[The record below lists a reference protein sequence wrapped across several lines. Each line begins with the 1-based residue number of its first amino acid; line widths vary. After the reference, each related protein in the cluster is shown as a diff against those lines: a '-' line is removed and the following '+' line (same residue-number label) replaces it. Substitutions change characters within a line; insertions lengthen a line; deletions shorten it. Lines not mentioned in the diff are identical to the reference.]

1 LARAY
6 VVGNGAILATGD
18 RHGAL
23 RELYA
28 PSAAPEHQI
37 LRRPAR
43 ICVSVDGASH
53 WIPERFESRA
63 IEGGDAPI
71 VDLALVSP
79 ELSLELWLE
88 TFVDI
93 TLGVVVRRAQVT
105 NRSDQ
110 FRDVRIFF
118 HHDLRLSAGDPYETA
133 YREAASCGIIH
144 HAARR
149 FVLVNMESADG
160 AGVPLWRVASRG
172 SDDAP
177 GADAIPAGGLIEGP
191 AQARGRVDSLAGAPL
206 PLAPGA
212 SGMVTV
218 TIATGETL
226 DEVRGRDEAFRRVGI
241 AGSLARTRAHWNLW
255 LSQGSRDL
263 LDLPEGVATLYHRSL
278 VLLRLHQT
286 PSGAILSGL
295 EPPPAAAAR
304 TEYRWCWNRDA
315 AVAADALDSAGYR
328 SAARRY
334 FGFMARS
341 AAEAGTLHAVVDA
354 AGAPVGAAP
363 DLDALALPLWALAR
377 HFERERDAESV
388 APLMDD
394 LVTPTAD
401 RLVGS
406 LDPATQLPASH
417 DLWGERAGFH
427 AATAAAVRGGLMGAA
442 RLAASFG
449 DGARARTWSA
459 VADQVGR
466 ALVRELYRPEWG
478 RFARS
483 LVREGRSLRPD
494 STLDASLLWIGLLEG
509 AEAEDSK
516 VRATAE
522 AARAALW
529 VHTGVGGIARYERD
543 PLGSVG
549 TDLAEVPGNP
559 WIAATLW
566 LARHSIQTAQRA
578 QELDS
583 ARTLLLWCAARSES
597 WGALPEQLHPYRGE
611 TTSASPS
618 MTAHAW
624 LVGTV
629 VDYVERLR
637 SLKRCDRCGQPA
649 PAHRER
655 RIESPFPAGAPAASR
670 ATL

>member
-1 LARAY
+1 MARAY
-6 VVGNGAILATGD
+6 VVGNGAILGTGD

-23 RELYA
+23 CELYA
-28 PSAAPEHQI
+28 PSTAPENQI
-37 LRRPAR
+37 LRKPAK
-43 ICVSVDGASH
+43 ICVSVDGASQ
-53 WIPERFESRA
+53 WITEPFEFRS

-71 VDLALVSP
+71 VALALVSP
-79 ELSLELWLE
+79 ELELELWIE
-88 TFVDI
+88 TFVDVS
-93 TLGVVVRRAQVT
+93 LGVVVRRVQVT
-105 NRSDQ
+105 NRSGR
-110 FRDVRIFF
+110 FRDLRIFF
-118 HHDLRLSAGDPYETA
+118 HHDLKLAGGDPHETA
-133 YREAASCGIIH
+133 YREGSSSGIVH
-144 HAARR
+144 HAGRR
-149 FVLVNMESADG
+149 FVLINMESADG
-160 AGVPLWRVASRG
+160 AGVPLWRLASRS

-177 GADAIPAGGLIEGP
+177 GADAIPTGGRIEGP
-191 AQARGRVDSLAGAPL
+191 AQVRGRVDSLAGAPI

-226 DEVRGRDEAFRRVGI
+226 DEVRSRDEAFRRLGI
-241 AGSLARTRAHWNLW
+241 SGSLARTRAHWNLW

-263 LDLPEGVATLYHRSL
+263 LDLPEDVATLYSRSL

-295 EPPPAAAAR
+295 EAAPAAGAR
-304 TEYRWCWNRDA
+304 TEYRWCWHRDA
-315 AVAADALDSAGYR
+315 AIAADALDSAGYH

-334 FGFMARS
+334 FGFAAAS
-341 AAEAGTLHAVVDA
+341 AAEAGGLHAVVDA
-354 AGAPVGAAP
+354 AGAPVGEAP
-363 DLDALALPLWALAR
+363 DVDALALPLWALAR
-377 HFERERDAESV
+377 HFERGRDAESV
-388 APLMDD
+388 APLVAD
-394 LVTPTAD
+394 LLVPTAD

-406 LDPATQLPASH
+406 LDPAIQLPASH

-427 AATAAAVRGGLMGAA
+427 ASTAAAVRGGLMGAA

-449 DGARARTWSA
+449 DTVHARTWSA

-466 ALVRELYRPEWG
+466 ALARELYRPEWG

-483 LVREGRSLRPD
+483 AVREGRSLRPD
-494 STLDASLLWIGLLEG
+494 ATLDASLLMIGLLEG

-516 VRATAE
+516 VRSTADAT
-522 AARAALW
+522 RAALW
-529 VHTGVGGIARYERD
+529 VRTGVGGIARYERD

-566 LARHSIQTAQRA
+566 LARHSILTAQRA
-578 QELDS
+578 QELDP
-583 ARTLLLWCAARSES
+583 ARTLLLWCAARAEG

-618 MTAHAW
+618 MIAHAW

-629 VDYVERLR
+629 VEYVERLR
-637 SLKRCDRCGQPA
+637 SLKRCDRCGQPT
-649 PAHRER
+649 PANRER
-655 RIESPFPAGAPAASR
+655 RIEAPLAAGVPAAPR